1 MKKANKVMMFAFIM
15 MIACAV
21 IFTGCTQKPAP
32 TSTTEPQPTQ
42 EAKNLKVVLITMD
55 SMDEHWLAVRDG
67 AMKKA
72 EELGNVEVIFR
83 APAGK
88 SDPGEQT
95 RMVEDAVNQKVDAI
109 LLAASDAAALA
120 PVVDKAFEAKIPLV
134 FVDSGAK
141 TENYVSFLATD
152 NAAAAAMAA
161 DKMAEL
167 IGGKGKVAIINAQA
181 GAGTTM
187 IRENGFKDQMK
198 AKYPD
203 IEIVSTQYSNGDK
216 AVALNQTMDLL
227 TANADLAG
235 IYGCNEGA
243 TVGVARGVEQKGV
256 TGKVKVVGFDK
267 SQDIITAIEAGSIQA
282 TMVQNPYQM
291 GYQGVEFAVKTVKGE
306 KVEKK
311 VDTGVKVVTKDN
323 LSEIKK

>member
-1 MKKANKVMMFAFIM
+1 
-15 MIACAV
+15 
-21 IFTGCTQKPAP
+21 
-32 TSTTEPQPTQ
+32 
-42 EAKNLKVVLITMD
+42 
-55 SMDEHWLAVRDG
+55 
-67 AMKKA
+67 
-72 EELGNVEVIFR
+72 
-83 APAGK
+83 
-88 SDPGEQT
+88 
-95 RMVEDAVNQKVDAI
+95 MVEDAVNQKVDAI

-120 PVVDKAFEAKIPLV
+120 PVVDKAFEAKIPLI

-203 IEIVSTQYSNGDK
+203 IEIISTQYSNGDK

-243 TVGVARGVEQKGV
+243 TVGVARGVEQKSV

-291 GYQGVEFAVKTVKGE
+291 GYQGVDFAVKAVKGE
-306 KVEKK
+306 KVDKK